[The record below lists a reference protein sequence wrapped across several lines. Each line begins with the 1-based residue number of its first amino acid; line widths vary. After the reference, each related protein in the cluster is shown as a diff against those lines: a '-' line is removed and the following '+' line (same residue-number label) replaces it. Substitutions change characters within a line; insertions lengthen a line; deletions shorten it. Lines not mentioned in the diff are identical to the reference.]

1 MRLLKNYP
9 ASFAIIV
16 ALSAVSPLQAQTY
29 NWTTIAGNAGWG
41 SADGTNSDGRF
52 SAPVGIA
59 ADKHGNLFVTDYRS
73 DTIRKLTPAGTNW
86 VVSTLAGLP
95 GTSGSADG
103 TNSSA
108 RFNSPVGITV
118 DAQGNI
124 YVGDCYNYT
133 IRKLTLAG
141 TNWVVTTIAG
151 KPGIIG
157 SVDGTNNTAGFSF
170 VYGVVADANG
180 NVYVADGQYA
190 IRKLT
195 PVGTNWVVTT
205 IAGNGSYGTADGTN
219 RSAKFGVPE
228 GLAID
233 PQGSLYETDRSHTV
247 RRITPVGTNWVVTTL
262 AGSAGTSG
270 STDGTNSTARFFYPG
285 GLAADGQGHVL
296 VADSNNHTIRCLNQ
310 QGTNWVVTTIAGLA
324 GQFGDVDGSNST
336 ARFYYPHDI
345 AVGTNGIF
353 YITDD
358 DNYSIRSLM
367 PVGTNWVAGSV
378 AGMGGPESTDGTNN
392 QARFDAPW
400 AVAAA
405 GNGNLYVA
413 DQKNDTIRQLSP
425 AGTNWVVGTI
435 AGAVK
440 VNGNAD
446 GTNRSA
452 RFNAPSGMAA
462 DGDGNLYVADT
473 GNGAIRKLTPAGTN
487 WVVSTISQS
496 FSSPVGVTVDLAGN
510 IYVADAGNDTICML
524 SPTNSNWTLTTLAG
538 LAGYAG
544 YLDGTN
550 SSARFYWPC
559 GIAVDS
565 AGNLFVAD
573 QESSTIRKVSPVGTN
588 WVVTTI
594 VGVNGSVGR
603 TDGTNSNAHFWSPY
617 GIAINR
623 GGQLFVAEY
632 INQTIRKITPKGTN
646 WVVTTIGGLGSI
658 VGLPHFVG
666 TTDGTNSAARFN
678 FPTGIA
684 VDANDHVFVADSSN
698 NAIREGVPVP
708 VTFEAISVTDG
719 ILTLTWSAFPN
730 QTYQVQ
736 FKTNLLQTSWSNLGD
751 PVNATDTSAT
761 ATDAMTDS
769 QRFYRVNPLP

>member
-9 ASFAIIV
+9 ASFAIIA
-16 ALSAVSPLQAQTY
+16 ALSTVSPLQAQTY

-170 VYGVVADANG
+170 VYGVVVDANG

-219 RSAKFGVPE
+219 RSARFGVPE

-345 AVGTNGIF
+345 AVSTNGIF
-353 YITDD
+353 YVTDD
-358 DNYSIRSLM
+358 DNYSIRSLTL
-367 PVGTNWVAGSV
+367 VGTTWVVGTVAGI
-378 AGMGGPESTDGTNN
+378 GGPGSNDGANN
-392 QARFDAPW
+392 QSRFDAPW
-400 AVAAA
+400 GVSAAS
-405 GNGNLYVA
+405 NGNLYVA
-413 DQKNDTIRQLSP
+413 DRLNDTIRQLSQM
-425 AGTNWVVGTI
+425 GTNWVVSTI
-435 AGAVK
+435 AGTVE
-440 VNGNAD
+440 VSGSTD
-446 GTNRSA
+446 GTNENA
-452 RFNAPSGMAA
+452 RFNVPSGVAS
-462 DGDGNLYVADT
+462 DGVGNVYVADA
-473 GNGAIRKLTPAGTN
+473 GNGAIRKLTPQGTN
-487 WVVSTISQS
+487 WVVSTLSRA
-496 FSSPVGVTVDLAGN
+496 FSSPVGLTVDSAGI
-510 IYVADAGNDTICML
+510 IYVADSGNDTICML
-524 SPTNSNWTLTTLAG
+524 SLIGTNWTVTTLAG
-538 LAGYAG
+538 LAGNAG
-544 YLDGTN
+544 FLDGTN
-550 SSARFYWPC
+550 SGARFYWPR

-565 AGNLFVAD
+565 TGNLFVAD
-573 QESSTIRKVSPVGTN
+573 QSSSTIRKVSPVGTN

-594 VGVNGSVGR
+594 AGVNGQVGR
-603 TDGTNSNAHFWSPY
+603 IDGTNSGARFWDPY
-617 GIAINR
+617 GLAINR
-623 GGQLFVAEY
+623 AGELFVAEY
-632 INQTIRKITPKGTN
+632 LNQTIRKITPVGTN
-646 WVVTTIGGLGSI
+646 WMVRTIGGLGSVI
-658 VGLPHFVG
+658 GLPHFVG

-698 NAIREGVPVP
+698 NTIREGLPVP
-708 VTFEAISVTDG
+708 VTFEAITVTDG
-719 ILTLTWSAFPN
+719 IFTMTWSAFPN

-736 FKTNLLQTSWSNLGD
+736 FKTNLLQSSWSNLGD
-751 PVNATDTSAT
+751 PVVATTTSAT
-761 ATDAMTDS
+761 ATDAITDS
-769 QRFYRVNPLP
+769 QRFYRVNP